1 MTLRRF
7 NAASLTCLVLAAL
20 GLGLG
25 IWQWQRSLYKLTLVE
40 KRAQVHATVTALG
53 KDEGGQWK
61 AQMAAQDWDQ
71 RPVSLSGIWLRDRQ
85 IYLDNRAHEG
95 QAGVHVLAPLELPDG
110 SVAWVNRGW
119 APKMPGQAVGQATD
133 AFVTGQAHR
142 PPEGLDTLLATGQA
156 STMRRIELTQDP
168 SVLRQGALWQ
178 NFDDD
183 AARQWLRSSLPN
195 PPAVWPVI
203 FWQTSDAP
211 DGLTRSLPK
220 LNADAV
226 AMHRGYAL
234 QWWLLT
240 IVALFFAWRLSK
252 KDPS

>member
-1 MTLRRF
+1 MTLRRI
-7 NAASLTCLVLAAL
+7 NAASLTCLLLAAL

-40 KRAQVHATVTALG
+40 KRAQTHATVLALG
-53 KDEGGQWK
+53 RDEDARWNG
-61 AQMAAQDWDQ
+61 QMAAQDWDQ
-71 RPVSLSGIWLRDRQ
+71 RPVSLNGVWMGDRQ
-85 IYLDNRAHEG
+85 VYLDNRAHDG
-95 QAGVHVLAPLELPDG
+95 LAGVHVLAPMALPDG

-119 APKMPGQAVGQATD
+119 APKMPGTAVGQGAEV
-133 AFVTGQAHR
+133 FVTGQAYR
-142 PPEGLDTLLATGQA
+142 PPEGPQTLLAVGQA
-156 STMRRIELTQDP
+156 SLMRRIELTQDP
-168 SVLRQGALWQ
+168 SILRQGALWQ

-183 AARQWLRSSLPN
+183 AARQWLQRSQPHS
-195 PPAVWPVI
+195 PPVWPVI
-203 FWQTSDAP
+203 FWQTNDAA

-220 LNADAV
+220 LSNDAV
-226 AMHRGYAL
+226 AVHRGYAL